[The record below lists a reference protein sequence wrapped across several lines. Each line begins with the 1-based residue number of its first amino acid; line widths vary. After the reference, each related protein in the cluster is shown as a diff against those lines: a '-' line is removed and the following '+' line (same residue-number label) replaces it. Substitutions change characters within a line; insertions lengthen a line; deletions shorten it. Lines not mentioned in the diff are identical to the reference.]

1 MGRVAGTDSAAVIGA
16 ERGTGQ
22 IGAAIRRY
30 PQGYAGLRSG
40 EVSGRVRFPGHT
52 SPFRS
57 PAEPYSYHIAPYSCR
72 MSHSLSVTHTVGC
85 GARRTTTVLYD
96 RVLRVREDARKPLAQ
111 NARNPILFGDSAHS

>member
-22 IGAAIRRY
+22 VGAAIRRY

-40 EVSGRVRFPGHT
+40 EVSGRVRFPGHS

-57 PAEPYSYHIAPYSCR
+57 PAEPYSQRVISR
-72 MSHSLSVTHTVGC
+72 SD
-85 GARRTTTVLYD
+85 RRL
-96 RVLRVREDARKPLAQ
+96 
-111 NARNPILFGDSAHS
+111 